1 MAPASLL
8 GGIAGGKL
16 VGVIKPQVLRA
27 VVVTYGTVLALYYL
41 VR

>member
-8 GGIAGGKL
+8 GGVAGGKL
-16 VGVIKPQVLRA
+16 VNKIKPSVLRA

-41 VR
+41 LR